1 MIDQTETRAEIGA
14 VTKAEAK
21 SEKTPFLR
29 LALEAGPLLL
39 FFIANQTAG
48 IMPATA
54 VFMIATVVAVVLSIR
69 LEKRWPIMPMVG
81 CVFVLVFGGL
91 TLWLEDDLFI
101 KLKPTVVNLLFAA
114 ILFTGLATGRN
125 FLKLMMGSVFELTDS
140 GWRILTWRWAVF
152 FVVLAVVNEVVW
164 RSFSTEFWAGFKLFG
179 ILPLTLVFAMA
190 QMPVLMRHQ
199 VKPAD

>member
-1 MIDQTETRAEIGA
+1 MTDQTQPRAE
-14 VTKAEAK
+14 K
-21 SEKTPFLR
+21 SPFLR
-29 LALEAGPLLL
+29 LGLEAGPLLL
-39 FFIANQTAG
+39 FFIANQLGG

-54 VFMIATVVAVVLSIR
+54 VFMVATVVAVVLSVR

-91 TLWLEDDLFI
+91 TLWLDNDLFI

-114 ILFTGLATGRN
+114 ILFAGLATGRN
-125 FLKLMMGSVFELTDS
+125 FLKLMMGTVFELDES

-152 FVVLAVVNEVVW
+152 FVVLAVINEVVW
-164 RSFSTEFWAGFKLFG
+164 RNFTTEFWAGFKLFG

-190 QMPVLMRHQ
+190 QMPVLMKHQ
-199 VKPAD
+199 AKPAAE

>member
-1 MIDQTETRAEIGA
+1 MIDQTQPGA
-14 VTKAEAK
+14 GTPAAAK
-21 SEKTPFLR
+21 PDKGPFLR

-54 VFMIATVVAVVLSIR
+54 VFMAATVVAVVLSIK

-81 CVFVLVFGGL
+81 CVFVLIFGGL
-91 TLWLEDDLFI
+91 TLWLDNDLFI

-125 FLKLMMGSVFELTDS
+125 FLKLMMGTVFELTEL

-152 FVVLAVVNEVVW
+152 FVVLAAINEVVW
-164 RSFSTEFWAGFKLFG
+164 RGFSTEFWAGFKLFG

-199 VKPAD
+199 EKAAD

>member
-1 MIDQTETRAEIGA
+1 MIEQTQPRADTQAI
-14 VTKAEAK
+14 AK
-21 SEKTPFLR
+21 PEKSPFLR

-39 FFIANQTAG
+39 FFIANQAAG

-54 VFMIATVVAVVLSIR
+54 VFMVATVVAVVLSVR

-81 CVFVLVFGGL
+81 CVFVLIFGGL
-91 TLWLEDDLFI
+91 TLWLDNDLFI

-125 FLKLMMGSVFELTDS
+125 FLKLMMGSVFELS
-140 GWRILTWRWAVF
+140 ELGWRILTWRWAVF
-152 FVVLAVVNEVVW
+152 FVVLAAVNEVVW

-199 VKPAD
+199 TKPAD

>member
-1 MIDQTETRAEIGA
+1 MTDQTEKMAETRAD
-14 VTKAEAK
+14 K
-21 SEKTPFLR
+21 SPFLR
-29 LALEAGPLLL
+29 LGLEAGPLLI

-48 IMPATA
+48 IMTATA
-54 VFMIATVVAVVLSIR
+54 TFMVATVVAVVLSVR
-69 LEKRWPIMPMVG
+69 LERRWPIMPMVG

-91 TLWLEDDLFI
+91 TLWLDNDLFI

-114 ILFTGLATGRN
+114 ILFAGLATGRN
-125 FLKLMMGSVFELTDS
+125 FLKLMMGTVFELTEE

-152 FVVLAVVNEVVW
+152 FVVLAVINEIVW
-164 RSFSTEFWAGFKLFG
+164 RSFSTEFWAGFKLMG

-199 VKPAD
+199 AKPVQE